1 MGAGGLVLVLV
12 LALALIG
19 LVIGFFTEAGSGIA
33 LRPWRG
39 GAAPGAKGKEEA
51 SGRDE
56 GGGAPIDTHG
66 TK

>member
-1 MGAGGLVLVLV
+1 MGAGGWVLVLV

-51 SGRDE
+51 SRARRRRWRPDRYPRD
-56 GGGAPIDTHG
+56 
-66 TK
+66 

>member
-1 MGAGGLVLVLV
+1 MGTGGWIVVLVLV
-12 LALALIG
+12 LLLIG
-19 LVIGFFTEAGSGIA
+19 LAVGFFTEAGSGIA

-39 GAAPGAKGKEEA
+39 GTSPGAKGKEEA

-56 GGGAPIDTHG
+56 GGGVPIDTHG